1 MNIDISING
10 TICISDRLP
19 NGDLFKRKYIG
30 YSKTAAIREFKTD
43 ISLSIKL
50 CDNFFNVLASEIRAT
65 FFKGVSHSTDDKN
78 YHRTSYTIELF
89 NNGCLT
95 YPDLIN
101 RLAKSCKSDNL
112 TIENIV
118 SNYIKFE
125 G

>member
-10 TICISDRLP
+10 IICISDRLP
-19 NGDLFKRKYIG
+19 NGDLFKRKYIS

-43 ISLSIKL
+43 ISLKL
-50 CDNFFNVLASEIRAT
+50 CNNFFNVLASDIRAT
-65 FFKGVSHSTDDKN
+65 FFNGVPHSTDNKN

-101 RLAKSCKSDNL
+101 RLSKSCKSDFS

-118 SNYIKFE
+118 EKYITF
-125 G
+125 GG